1 MSILVDGSDA
11 EFEALRDPCILVNGR
26 RICPGADRDRGVVA
40 GTDVDPDAATAAGG
54 RPPAA
59 SSRTEGGV
67 TFVPG
72 VEGDD
77 TTFTALEDLLRIALE
92 EGQLEE
98 AGSKANQLARLIDEA
113 GGRPVQPRTLT
124 CIGEALL
131 ATEQF
136 GEARTYFR
144 RALETELVRLQ
155 QDLSSRVSVS
165 PSDALSMAMAPMLSG
180 LARVA
185 AGEGKPMDGRRLFQR
200 ALVMSGDPDNADILK
215 SFAIFE
221 WQQGRR
227 LAAFDLMIRSL
238 KLTRQFFGETT
249 SSADTENKLGHL
261 ALEQDETLRVVRGR
275 RRTPSRASSWR
286 MVWLSADCDT
296 PSFAAAFVKLRS
308 RSRRSHW
315 QIT

>member
-1 MSILVDGSDA
+1 MAATPSSRPFAIPASWSTAGVSVPVLIVIVGWR
-11 EFEALRDPCILVNGR
+11 LR
-26 RICPGADRDRGVVA
+26 
-40 GTDVDPDAATAAGG
+40 TDVDPDAATAAGG

-124 CIGEALL
+124 RIGEAVL

-136 GEARTYFR
+136 GEAQTYFR

-165 PSDALSMAMAPMLSG
+165 PSDALTMAMAPMLSG

-249 SSADTENKLGHL
+249 SSADTENKPGHL